1 MAREDMAYDDDD
13 DDDDDDGDDG
23 GGGGCNN
30 CLWLAS
36 ATTVSRRNQSINVY
50 FSQQPL
56 GFPKRKRF

>member
-13 DDDDDDGDDG
+13 DDGDDDDDDDDD
-23 GGGGCNN
+23 CNN
-30 CLWLAS
+30 CLWVAS

-56 GFPKRKRF
+56 GFSKRKRF